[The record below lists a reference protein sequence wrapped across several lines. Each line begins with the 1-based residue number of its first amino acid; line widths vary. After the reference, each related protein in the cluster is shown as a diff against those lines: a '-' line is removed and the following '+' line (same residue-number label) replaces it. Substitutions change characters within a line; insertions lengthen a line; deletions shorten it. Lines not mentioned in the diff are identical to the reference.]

1 MDRMPFWE
9 TCESVVKQGLII
21 LIALIVLL
29 GCTASRNETQ
39 TADIEK
45 LEIGETV
52 YVCGCPMM
60 CCNSISKTAGGRCA
74 CNHPLR
80 KATVSRVRDGR
91 VYVKIDDG
99 REKRFFIKNR

>member
-1 MDRMPFWE
+1 M
-9 TCESVVKQGLII
+9 KKGLII

-29 GCTASRNETQ
+29 SCTAGRNEVQ

-45 LEIGETV
+45 LKIGETV

-60 CCNSISKTAGGRCA
+60 CCNSIFTTAGGRCA

-80 KATVSRVRDGR
+80 KGTVSTIQDGR

>member
-1 MDRMPFWE
+1 MKKGI
-9 TCESVVKQGLII
+9 TI

-29 GCTASRNETQ
+29 GCTAGRNEIQ
-39 TADIEK
+39 PADLAK

-60 CCNSISKTAGGRCA
+60 CCNSISRTAGGRCA
-74 CNHPLR
+74 CNHPLQ
-80 KATVSRVRDGR
+80 KGTVARIQDGR
-91 VYVKIDDG
+91 VSVKIDDG

>member
-1 MDRMPFWE
+1 M
-9 TCESVVKQGLII
+9 KQGLIFS
-21 LIALIVLL
+21 IALIVLL
-29 GCTASRNETQ
+29 SCTAGRNDIQ
-39 TADIEK
+39 KADLDK

-60 CCNSISKTAGGRCA
+60 CCNSISRTAGGRCA

-80 KATVSRVRDGR
+80 KATVSRVQDGR
-91 VYVKIDDG
+91 VYVKLDDG